1 MKLRYFALFTWLVLF
16 SGNTIIASTIA
27 STIAATNDVAE
38 KYAGDWVVNVEET
51 DLLREELDEKPTVLA
66 GPGKVS
72 ISVLGLPIPTGRSK
86 VGPQSPLSAAD
97 PALLRSRTMSI
108 SVAANKI
115 SIQYPEVGGKDAK
128 EVLRKGH
135 YRGRDSKWS
144 HKKIEQKYKTTE
156 RKVTKT
162 WSIRGD
168 GRLLAVVTIK
178 NPGSK
183 KRTFSRVFDRTQ

>member
-1 MKLRYFALFTWLVLF
+1 MKLRYFALITWLVLF
-16 SGNTIIASTIA
+16 SGNTIIA

-51 DLLREELDEKPTVLA
+51 DLLREELDEKPTVLG

-144 HKKIEQKYKTTE
+144 QKKIEQKYKSTE

-183 KRTFSRVFDRTQ
+183 KRTFSRVFDRSQ

>member
-1 MKLRYFALFTWLVLF
+1 MKLRYFAMISWLALF
-16 SGNTIIASTIA
+16 SGNTIIA

-183 KRTFSRVFDRTQ
+183 KRNFSRVFDRSP